1 MDWWLFLL
9 VPVALL
15 VPMLVRRHVRRVEN
29 REPDDSPT
37 GYTIEVANHAG
48 RTVFVDCVDGRTRQ
62 GRDIA
67 PGQQAIVLDSR
78 RFGLMFRP
86 TWRVKLHLLR
96 NREEGGAVYPGLH
109 GQGLDLEIARRTT
122 PGTQQVR
129 VALRPEGPEVDGP
142 ALRRQA
148 AR

>member
-15 VPMLVRRHVRRVEN
+15 VPVLVRRQARRVEN
-29 REPDDSPT
+29 REPDESPT
-37 GYTIEVANHAG
+37 GYVIEVANHAG
-48 RTVFVDCVDGRTRQ
+48 RPIFVDCVDGRTRQ

-67 PGQQAIVLDSR
+67 PGQSAIVLDSR
-78 RFGLMFRP
+78 RFGPVFRP

-96 NREEGGAVYPGLH
+96 NREEGGPVYPGH
-109 GQGLDLEIARRTT
+109 YGQALDLEIARRTT

-129 VALRPEGPEVDGP
+129 IALRPDGPEVDGP